1 MTLCSSGGWASPKP
15 KMSKWLQH
23 VGREPGNKKQL
34 HKNKKNTSFI
44 DHVKVEYGRNELLFC
59 WHGLHGF
66 TLLTEKPLE
75 SEVFLREAERES
87 EWTSHEIRGMR
98 VTIDDYL
105 MP

>member
-1 MTLCSSGGWASPKP
+1 ML
-15 KMSKWLQH
+15 
-23 VGREPGNKKQL
+23 EGNRVT
-34 HKNKKNTSFI
+34 KNSFTRTKKNTSFI